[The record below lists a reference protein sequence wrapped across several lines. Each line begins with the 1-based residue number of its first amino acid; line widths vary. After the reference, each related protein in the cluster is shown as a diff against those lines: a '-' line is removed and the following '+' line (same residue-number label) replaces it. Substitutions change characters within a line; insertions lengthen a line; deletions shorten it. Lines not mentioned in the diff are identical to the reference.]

1 MSVTGTWFIGTKA
14 FENSLIELKEW
25 RESTAGCLA
34 AFRRWAQVAKLI
46 DDHAASRLAH
56 LERRLSAERLTIA
69 FVAEY
74 SRGKSELINA
84 LFFGDLGARLLPAGP
99 GRTTLCPTEILHDPS
114 RPPSIRVLPIETR
127 ESAKSLREYI
137 SEIDSWKE
145 IPLDPAHP
153 ETLAA
158 AFEALSESMHVT
170 ATEAASLGL
179 PGDEGARVE
188 IPRWRY
194 AVVNF
199 PHPLLK
205 RGLVILDTPG
215 HAALAAEPELQL
227 NRVPDADAIVF
238 IASVDSGVTPTDRA
252 LYIDHIAPIG
262 SESHTRFIVL
272 NKIDTLRSGN
282 ASENEVFSEIDRHV
296 RLAAEALGVDPTRV
310 FALSA
315 KLGLVARVAN
325 DRDTLMRSRLYRLE
339 QALSQGLLHRRRHD
353 HATSV
358 RAEMRP
364 VLAST
369 RALLD
374 SRHSFTSDQ
383 VQELSALQSKNL
395 KLIETLARKANAER
409 ARQEEARVT
418 VAGLRT
424 LHERQAEELGRLL
437 DPAGAR
443 ARGVR
448 AHEAITA
455 SAFSRGIPG
464 ALDLYFRESR
474 ERLQDAIA
482 IIAEVKKGMEAVNRK
497 FQEDYGLAAIDIPA
511 FGTERFLVEL
521 TRLEEQCD
529 LDFKSR
535 TSLITFRR
543 KTLGTLF
550 FDTVA
555 LNVIRIFEIADRE
568 VHAWMTGFLRPL
580 EQQLSHSQDHTNS
593 RIEGMARI
601 RNAETDLVARLSEL
615 EKLVDE
621 VDAQRRVWDQHSDKL
636 AALLDVERDS
646 SLA

>member
-25 RESTAGCLA
+25 RESTAASLA

-46 DDHAASRLAH
+46 DDHAAARLAH
-56 LERRLSAERLTIA
+56 LERRLAAERLTIA

-137 SEIDSWKE
+137 AEIDSWKE
-145 IPLDPAHP
+145 IPLDPSRP

-158 AFEALSESMHVT
+158 AFEVLSESEHVG
-170 ATEAASLGL
+170 AAEAANLGL
-179 PGDEGARVE
+179 PGEEGTRVE

-199 PHPLLK
+199 PHPILK

-215 HAALAAEPELQL
+215 HSALAAEPELQL

-238 IASVDSGVTPTDRA
+238 IASVDAGVTPTDRA
-252 LYIDHIAPIG
+252 LWVDHIAPIG

-272 NKIDTLRSGN
+272 NKIDTLRSGSTTE
-282 ASENEVFSEIDRHV
+282 AAVFSEIDRHV

-315 KLGLVARVAN
+315 KLGLVARVSG

-364 VLAST
+364 VLAGT

-374 SRHSFTSDQ
+374 SRHAFTSDQ
-383 VQELSALQSKNL
+383 VEELSALQSKNL
-395 KLIETLARKANAER
+395 KLIETLARKANGER
-409 ARQEEARVT
+409 ARQEEARIT
-418 VAGLRT
+418 VAGLRAM
-424 LHERQAEELGRLL
+424 HDRQAEELARLL
-437 DPAGAR
+437 DPEASR
-443 ARGVR
+443 ARGLR

-474 ERLQDAIA
+474 DRLQDAIG
-482 IIAEVKKGMEAVNRK
+482 IIAEVKKAMEAVNRK
-497 FQEDYGLAAIDIPA
+497 FEEDYGLAAIDIPA

-521 TRLEEQCD
+521 ARLEEQCD

-535 TSLITFRR
+535 SSLITFRR
-543 KTLGTLF
+543 KTLGALF

-555 LNVIRIFEIADRE
+555 LKVIRIFEIADRE

-601 RNAETDLVARLSEL
+601 RNAETDLVARLGEL
-615 EKLVDE
+615 EKLVEE
-621 VDAQRRVWDQHSDKL
+621 VDAQRREWDQHSDKL